1 MHLKISTVVMIGSS
15 KVSIV
20 PVLKIDSLLEV
31 IRGRNAILSWLWPN
45 HTSFSSPCAAGTYL
59 GQQAKW
65 KLGVPSCFGA
75 ALLSVCVFSWLQF
88 TMHSFIACF
97 ILIGTLVLS
106 AFSWAK
112 NSNGSVLLQTRLK
125 QNLDLLCNVWI
136 CNKSSVSLKGVGMFF
151 FPFFPICLLFKAV
164 WEGKG
169 VKRGNVRRGR
179 KHTHTNKGRERV
191 GSNSALR
198 FLSPDENSR
207 TSTGL
212 GNCFLQFFLCQPSL
226 PLLIS
231 HSLDHLGKV
240 VPKSPRVAL
249 APSEQRF
256 GVPIVPLGL
265 AFSDRKSLTLYPGGG
280 ASELAHLG
288 ISRGLVSSLTVATVV
303 VRKHLKWLFYF
314 WSFHELHLCLLWHP
328 GPSEGEHICWNM
340 VIEFQ
345 SPHGRIYSN

>member
-1 MHLKISTVVMIGSS
+1 MEIWNSGYKQSLNFPSGNVSEDFYCCNDGVFQSIYGSCAQNWFLAGS
-15 KVSIV
+15 YQGQECH
-20 PVLKIDSLLEV
+20 PVLALAKSHFFFL
-31 IRGRNAILSWLWPN
+31 
-45 HTSFSSPCAAGTYL
+45 TCAAGTYL

-231 HSLDHLGKV
+231 HSLDHLGAV

-249 APSEQRF
+249 APSEERF

-280 ASELAHLG
+280 
-288 ISRGLVSSLTVATVV
+288 RGLWACPF
-303 VRKHLKWLFYF
+303 R
-314 WSFHELHLCLLWHP
+314 
-328 GPSEGEHICWNM
+328 N
-340 VIEFQ
+340 
-345 SPHGRIYSN
+345 